1 MTGLMRKRDS
11 LLSEAQHLS
20 VSQRLPAWDPWWPEE
35 KSFQCYCMQRFMVMI
50 DGFGDLWSLI
60 RYQYHFLPSY
70 FFFFYL
76 ISLKCFILMPLLGRA
91 AAADDGNGKMMPKM
105 VMEMKRWW
113 FYLPEKL
120 TIRHNQGWK
129 QFVKNDCFLS
139 NRNPKSL
146 GHSYVNNKWFH
157 RM

>member
-1 MTGLMRKRDS
+1 MRKRDS
-11 LLSEAQHLS
+11 LLSEAQHLQSRNGYQPETRDGQRRRGPVPLYATVYGHDWWIWWSMITDQISISLSS
-20 VSQRLPAWDPWWPEE
+20 VL
-35 KSFQCYCMQRFMVMI
+35 
-50 DGFGDLWSLI
+50 
-60 RYQYHFLPSY
+60 